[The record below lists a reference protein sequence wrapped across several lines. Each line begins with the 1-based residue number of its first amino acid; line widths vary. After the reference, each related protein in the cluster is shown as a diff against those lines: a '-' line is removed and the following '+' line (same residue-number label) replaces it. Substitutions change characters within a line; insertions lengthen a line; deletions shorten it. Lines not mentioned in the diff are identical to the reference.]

1 MRMGR
6 SKSKLVPKSYGPS
19 RRLRGWRKV
28 ALLQVIAFGAARG
41 VQAGNMRIPLW
52 GGARHVRLSLA
63 MFVTGREFGCGLRRI
78 PLEVNLRQLGRSGD
92 AALGGIFVHGVGK
105 IFRQAGQNFLS
116 G

>member
-19 RRLRGWRKV
+19 RRLRRWGKV

-41 VQAGNMRIPLW
+41 FRRETCASPL

-63 MFVTGREFGCGLRRI
+63 KFGSRDV
-78 PLEVNLRQLGRSGD
+78 EVRLADVQPDVVL
-92 AALGGIFVHGVGK
+92 
-105 IFRQAGQNFLS
+105 
-116 G
+116 